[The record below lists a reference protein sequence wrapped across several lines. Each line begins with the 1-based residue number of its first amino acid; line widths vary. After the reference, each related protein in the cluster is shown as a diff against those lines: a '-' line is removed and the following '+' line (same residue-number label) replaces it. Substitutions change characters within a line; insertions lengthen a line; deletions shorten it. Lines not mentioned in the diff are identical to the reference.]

1 MNSKYKWNQQFI
13 GDLIILFNKDEKIY
27 LPTRMENQKWI
38 KTENGKSWQLWFA
51 TTVEKCRGFPLYTA
65 VSKEWKLLILGEIY
79 GEKPSVHEI
88 IQVLQDPENT
98 ININGH
104 FLIVAYNERTDEW
117 HVITSRFGSMH
128 MYYVTGEGI
137 KAIGTFF
144 PSVAEVSS
152 CKKLDWRGLI
162 SFFTTG
168 FFMGNLTFFSDVH
181 ILRPATH
188 YIFNGY
194 GHLVKKSRY
203 WEWWHAPNYRR
214 SYQETLEEFAWI
226 FHKVLDEMTP
236 HGKIALPISGGLDS
250 RSTVAGITR
259 PERKIP
265 SDLHIWSYSY
275 GYSKDSIET
284 KIASQVAKARKL
296 NFASYTIKPYIFR
309 EIKYIL
315 AWTEGF
321 EDITQ
326 PRQVFVRDEI
336 AKKADF
342 VISALWGDVWMDDMG
357 LASQKHP
364 LTSYDNDEIVDYIL
378 NRIKKPGGDWLV
390 HNLIPG
396 NFHIKKTESALR
408 ELLHEEMR
416 HFFTIEDPDF
426 KIKAFKTEHWSF
438 RWSFPPLRVY
448 QSAAFP
454 RLVFYDTRLAD
465 FFATVPSSFFIKR
478 RLQIDYLKKYSPDLA
493 KITWQPYGLN
503 LYQLKYFNNLYI
515 PVRAFRKLQ
524 RIIGRRKIYERN
536 WEVQFL
542 NEEGKN
548 GLTKWI
554 LQKGLRLHEFI
565 SPKKLSNFLLD
576 FYTHPTREK
585 GYITSMLLT
594 FSAWLE
600 YYG

>member
-1 MNSKYKWNQQFI
+1 MNSIYKWNWQFI
-13 GDLIILFNKDEKIY
+13 GDLILLFNIDGEIH

-38 KTENGKSWQLWFA
+38 KIESGKFWQLWYT
-51 TTVEKCRGFPLYTA
+51 TTVGRWKGFAFYTTA
-65 VSKEWKLLILGEIY
+65 FKKWKLLILGEIY
-79 GEKPSVHEI
+79 GKKPSVYEI
-88 IQVLQDPENT
+88 VQVLENPKNT
-98 ININGH
+98 IAINGY
-104 FLIVAYNERTDEW
+104 FLLVAYNKCTDEW

-128 MYYVTGEGI
+128 MYYATGESK

-144 PSVAEVSS
+144 PSIAEASS
-152 CKKLDWRGLI
+152 RKKLDRTGLI
-162 SFFTTG
+162 SSFAFVFSIGNFT
-168 FFMGNLTFFSDVH
+168 FSSDIH

-188 YIFNGY
+188 YIFN
-194 GHLVKKSRY
+194 SWRY
-203 WEWWHAPNYRR
+203 WEWWDTPVYRR
-214 SYQETLEEFAWI
+214 SYQETLEKFARI

-236 HGKIALPISGGLDS
+236 YGKIALPISGGLDS
-250 RSTVAGITR
+250 SSTVAGITR
-259 PERKIP
+259 PEREIP
-265 SDLHIWSYSY
+265 FNLHIWSYSY
-275 GYSKDSIET
+275 GYSKVSVET
-284 KIASQVAKARKL
+284 KIASKVAKARKL
-296 NFASYTIKPYIFR
+296 NFTTYTIQPYIFK
-309 EIKYIL
+309 EIKSIL

-336 AKKADF
+336 AKKEDF
-342 VISALWGDVWMDDMG
+342 IISTLWGDVWMHDMG
-357 LASQKHP
+357 LASQKHLLSP
-364 LTSYDNDEIVDYIL
+364 HNSNIMVNYIL
-378 NRIKKPGGDWLV
+378 NKIKKPEGDWLV

-396 NFHIKKTESALR
+396 NFHMKKTESALR
-408 ELLHEEMR
+408 ELLFEEMR
-416 HFFTIEDPDF
+416 HFFTIKDPDF

-448 QSAAFP
+448 QSAAFQ

-465 FFATVPSSFFIKR
+465 FVATVPSFYFIKR

-493 KITWQPYGLN
+493 KIVWQPYGLN
-503 LYQLKYFNNLYI
+503 LYQLKYFNNLYV
-515 PVRAFRKLQ
+515 PVRALRKLK
-524 RIIGRRKIYERN
+524 RIISKGKIYERN

-565 SPKKLSNFLLD
+565 SPKKLLKFLLD